1 MSENVALK
9 QSLEKIKEGA
19 IEILM
24 EKEQEIL
31 TLKMKLEKLE
41 YSSTEKTTGDF
52 FKLKKFNN

>member
-52 FKLKKFNN
+52 FKFKKLNN

>member
-52 FKLKKFNN
+52 LKFKKFNN